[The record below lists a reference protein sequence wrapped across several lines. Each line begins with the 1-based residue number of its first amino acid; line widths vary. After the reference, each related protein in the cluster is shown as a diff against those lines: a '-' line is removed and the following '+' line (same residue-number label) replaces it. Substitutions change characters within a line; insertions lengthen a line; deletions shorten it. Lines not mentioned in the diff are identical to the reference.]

1 MLEVLSAAPGLVNAY
16 PGGQGWA
23 PRPDFRPMTK
33 FERQGLAKGHVVRD
47 LLFRRT

>member
-1 MLEVLSAAPGLVNAY
+1 MLDVLSATPELANAH
-16 PGGQGWA
+16 PAAGFA

-47 LLFRRT
+47 LLFTRV